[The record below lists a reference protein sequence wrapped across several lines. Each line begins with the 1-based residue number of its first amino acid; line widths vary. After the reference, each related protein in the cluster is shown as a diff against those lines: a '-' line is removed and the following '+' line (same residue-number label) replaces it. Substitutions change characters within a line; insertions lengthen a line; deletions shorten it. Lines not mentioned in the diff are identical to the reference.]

1 MKKFM
6 IEREIPK
13 VGLLEGEQLRDAAAK
28 SNRVL
33 NQLGSG
39 IQWVQSFV
47 TGNKM
52 FCMYLANDES
62 LIRKHAELSGFT
74 ATKITEISKTID
86 PTTGV

>member
-13 VGLLEGEQLRDAAAK
+13 VGLLEGGQLRDAAAK

-62 LIRKHAELSGFT
+62 LIRKHAELSGFP